1 MLLSEVMNL
10 LQDQFPDTIFCNFE
24 GWVGIHQ
31 ISPKKNMRKKHHN
44 WPAVHPVSGSF
55 HGFSNLQ
62 RSKFPTIQGHKLV
75 SKWSTLHPL
84 QKKSACRH
92 PSIATFESLPDK
104 SIDFFSSSLQKS
116 RFDNCPYPRN
126 FQNKESNQEIFTNF
140 NRHFSPPPDWDTR
153 FPPMHWWRCT
163 FQGQASPF
171 PGASWIF
178 IPKNKTLMLP
188 KFIQI
193 CLNLTCSSVKQG
205 SCLQSC
211 SSWASFPLRCLL
223 IGSAPRFRP
232 FFFVTS
238 SSPIVQWEFRM
249 GVSEFSSSI
258 MCFVLVEGGRWSE
271 C

>member
-1 MLLSEVMNL
+1 MSEGPEAIFFLSFSFFLVGSVGDVSRVLLACVLHALGTN
-10 LQDQFPDTIFCNFE
+10 
-24 GWVGIHQ
+24 
-31 ISPKKNMRKKHHN
+31 
-44 WPAVHPVSGSF
+44 PA
-55 HGFSNLQ
+55 
-62 RSKFPTIQGHKLV
+62 
-75 SKWSTLHPL
+75 
-84 QKKSACRH
+84 
-92 PSIATFESLPDK
+92 
-104 SIDFFSSSLQKS
+104 
-116 RFDNCPYPRN
+116 
-126 FQNKESNQEIFTNF
+126 
-140 NRHFSPPPDWDTR
+140 
-153 FPPMHWWRCT
+153 
-163 FQGQASPF
+163 F

-258 MCFVLVEGGRWSE
+258 MCFVLVEGGR
-271 C
+271 